1 MPFSAIFSNLIWQ
14 LIHDNVV
21 HLYLLNKLK
30 DYGDV
35 LLFLTNHD
43 GYENHVYEL
52 LNVHS
57 TY

>member
-1 MPFSAIFSNLIWQ
+1 MTVYHGGYAPVEDP
-14 LIHDNVV
+14 DNVV

-35 LLFLTNHD
+35 QLFLTNHD